1 MGKITVNDFL
11 IQELNRIGVK
21 DFFGLPGDYN
31 FNIIDA
37 VEKNPNTNWIGCT
50 NELNAGYAADGYA
63 RINGSGALITT
74 YSVGELSAL
83 NAIAGSYA
91 ENVPVVSIVGIP
103 KTKFIRD
110 NTVIHHNF
118 THPNYYA
125 NVDAFSNFTE
135 TTAYLSEDTAK
146 EQIER
151 ALHVFVKYKRPVY
164 IAIPVDIGEMYIDN
178 ESKIKEV
185 KSDRK
190 KLEKAVEHILKFIDK
205 SENPVILGDVLLERY
220 ESLSE
225 FHNLVKNSGFPTS
238 TLIMGKG
245 SVNESSPNFIG
256 TYLGTLDNI
265 DVYNAV
271 NNSDCVISVGT
282 ILSDF
287 NTLRFDIRIKPSNF
301 IEIQGTYTVVEC
313 KVYEDVLMKDVLRE
327 LSNRI
332 QFRKT
337 EIIKNR
343 PELCSSVIE
352 EEKPLDYDY
361 MLVRIQ
367 EFLKPNDYLIT
378 ETGTYDFAAPSMTFP
393 DNCLLINQIL
403 WGSIGWATPAAFG
416 VMTADSNRRTVLL
429 TGEGSFQLTYQSVS
443 NMLYKNQK
451 PIIILLNNSGYTIE
465 RAISKNPLDSYN
477 DIIPWDYIKS
487 VEGFGGQIWTA
498 KAKTNVEFNEVLIQA
513 EKENIDKLCYI
524 EVYTDKLDMPPLLKK
539 MSQRS
544 RSKQ

>member
-1 MGKITVNDFL
+1 ML
-11 IQELNRIGVK
+11 
-21 DFFGLPGDYN
+21 
-31 FNIIDA
+31 
-37 VEKNPNTNWIGCT
+37 
-50 NELNAGYAADGYA
+50 
-63 RINGSGALITT
+63 
-74 YSVGELSAL
+74 
-83 NAIAGSYA
+83 
-91 ENVPVVSIVGIP
+91 
-103 KTKFIRD
+103 
-110 NTVIHHNF
+110 
-118 THPNYYA
+118 
-125 NVDAFSNFTE
+125 
-135 TTAYLSEDTAK
+135 
-146 EQIER
+146 
-151 ALHVFVKYKRPVY
+151 
-164 IAIPVDIGEMYIDN
+164 
-178 ESKIKEV
+178 
-185 KSDRK
+185 
-190 KLEKAVEHILKFIDK
+190 
-205 SENPVILGDVLLERY
+205 
-220 ESLSE
+220 
-225 FHNLVKNSGFPTS
+225 
-238 TLIMGKG
+238 
-245 SVNESSPNFIG
+245 
-256 TYLGTLDNI
+256 
-265 DVYNAV
+265 
-271 NNSDCVISVGT
+271 
-282 ILSDF
+282 
-287 NTLRFDIRIKPSNF
+287 
-301 IEIQGTYTVVEC
+301 
-313 KVYEDVLMKDVLRE
+313 
-327 LSNRI
+327 
-332 QFRKT
+332 FRS
-337 EIIKNR
+337 
-343 PELCSSVIE
+343 CSSVIE